1 MNNFQAFQNDNE
13 FSEEDLESLAR
24 IVYDRLQQQWDI
36 RAERQYGKMIDA
48 PPWSSVIEKTNSAPI
63 ATSISSGKQNNESL
77 RVDAELSVSGLENQL
92 DLLSEEISILLRI
105 KLQQERERLGPFNNA
120 RSNRIFI

>member
-1 MNNFQAFQNDNE
+1 MNNFQTFQNNDE

-36 RAERQYGKMIDA
+36 KAERQYGKMTDA

-63 ATSISSGKQNNESL
+63 ATSISSGKQNDESL
-77 RVDAELSVSGLENQL
+77 RVDAEVSVSGLENQL
-92 DLLSEEISILLRI
+92 DLLAEEISILLRI
-105 KLQQERERLGPFNNA
+105 KIQQERERLGVFNYQNN
-120 RSNRIFI
+120 NRVFI

>member
-77 RVDAELSVSGLENQL
+77 RVDAELSVSSLENQL
-92 DLLSEEISILLRI
+92 DLLAEEISILLRI
-105 KLQQERERLGPFNNA
+105 KIQQERERLGVFNNA
-120 RSNRIFI
+120 RSNRIFV

>member
-36 RAERQYGKMIDA
+36 RAERQYGKMTDA